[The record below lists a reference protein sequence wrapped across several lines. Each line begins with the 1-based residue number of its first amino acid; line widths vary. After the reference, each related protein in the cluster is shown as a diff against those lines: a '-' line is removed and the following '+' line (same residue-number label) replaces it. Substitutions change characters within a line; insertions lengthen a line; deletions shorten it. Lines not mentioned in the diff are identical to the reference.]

1 MKLPQKI
8 KIRKELW
15 IDLLMFLILAFAI
28 ALLAVI
34 I

>member
-1 MKLPQKI
+1 MKLPEKI
-8 KIRKELW
+8 KIRKEIW
-15 IDLLMFLILAFAI
+15 IDVLMFLILATAI